1 MRCRFILLHKAIQR
15 ISNWTIRAM
24 YTACIITC
32 ATAGLF
38 ESRLTL
44 TRDWKLTQVFIFS
57 YMKMFFTAYDLCSLR
72 LFELKTEE
80 QTK

>member
-1 MRCRFILLHKAIQR
+1 MRCRFIVLHKAIQR
-15 ISNWTIRAM
+15 ISNYSCDVHCVYNHLCNCRVVRKPVNTNP
-24 YTACIITC
+24 
-32 ATAGLF
+32 GLKVNP
-38 ESRLTL
+38 S
-44 TRDWKLTQVFIFS
+44 IYFS